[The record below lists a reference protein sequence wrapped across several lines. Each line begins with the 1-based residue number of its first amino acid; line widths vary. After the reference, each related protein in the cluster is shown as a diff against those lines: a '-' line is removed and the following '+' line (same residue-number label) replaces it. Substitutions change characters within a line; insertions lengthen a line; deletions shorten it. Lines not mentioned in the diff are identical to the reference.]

1 MLEIILF
8 LMGVAIGG
16 IVTQIL
22 TNVKTGKGYFI
33 IKKVPDEEDIYT
45 VNVRLVNN
53 QKLTNKTRIILE
65 REYTDTNS

>member
-1 MLEIILF
+1 MFEVVLF

-22 TNVKTGKGYFI
+22 SHVKTGKGYFI
-33 IKKVPDEEDIYT
+33 IKKVPDEADIYT
-45 VNVRLVNN
+45 VNIRLAND

-65 REYTDTNS
+65 REYADTNS

>member
-1 MLEIILF
+1 MFEVVLF

-22 TNVKTGKGYFI
+22 SHLKTGKGYFI
-33 IKKVPDEEDIYT
+33 IKKDPDEENIYT
-45 VNVRLVNN
+45 VNIRLANN

-65 REYTDTNS
+65 REYADTNS

>member
-22 TNVKTGKGYFI
+22 THVKTGKGYFI

-45 VNVRLVNN
+45 INVRLVNN

-65 REYTDTNS
+65 REYADTNS

>member
-22 TNVKTGKGYFI
+22 THVKTGKGYFI

-65 REYTDTNS
+65 REYGDTNS

>member
-1 MLEIILF
+1 MLEVVLF

-22 TNVKTGKGYFI
+22 SHVKTGKGYFI
-33 IKKVPDEEDIYT
+33 IKKVPDEENIYT
-45 VNVRLVNN
+45 INVRLANN

>member
-22 TNVKTGKGYFI
+22 SHLKTGKGYFI

-45 VNVRLVNN
+45 VNVRLANN

>member
-22 TNVKTGKGYFI
+22 SHVKTGKGYFI

-45 VNVRLVNN
+45 VNVRLANN

-65 REYTDTNS
+65 REYADTNS

>member
-22 TNVKTGKGYFI
+22 THVKTGKGYFI

-65 REYTDTNS
+65 REYADTNS

>member
-1 MLEIILF
+1 MFEIILF
-8 LMGVAIGG
+8 FMGVAIGG

-22 TNVKTGKGYFI
+22 SHVKTGKGYFI
-33 IKKVPDEEDIYT
+33 IKKVPDEENIYT

-65 REYTDTNS
+65 REYADTNS

>member
-22 TNVKTGKGYFI
+22 SHVKTGKGYFI
-33 IKKVPDEEDIYT
+33 IKKVPDEENIYT
-45 VNVRLVNN
+45 INVRLVNN

>member
-22 TNVKTGKGYFI
+22 THVKTGKGYFI

-45 VNVRLVNN
+45 VNVRLANN

-65 REYTDTNS
+65 REYADTNS

>member
-1 MLEIILF
+1 MLEVVLF

-22 TNVKTGKGYFI
+22 THVKTGKGYFI
-33 IKKVPDEEDIYT
+33 IKKVPDEENIYT
-45 VNVRLVNN
+45 INVRLANN

>member
-22 TNVKTGKGYFI
+22 THVKTGKGYFI
-33 IKKVPDEEDIYT
+33 IKKVPDEENIYT
-45 VNVRLVNN
+45 INVRLANN

-65 REYTDTNS
+65 REYPDTNS

>member
-22 TNVKTGKGYFI
+22 SHVKTGKGYFI

-45 VNVRLVNN
+45 VNIRLVND

-65 REYTDTNS
+65 REYADTNS

>member
-1 MLEIILF
+1 MLEVILF

-16 IVTQIL
+16 IITQIL
-22 TNVKTGKGYFI
+22 VHAKTGKGYFI

-45 VNVRLVNN
+45 VNIRLVND

-65 REYTDTNS
+65 REYGDMNS

>member
-1 MLEIILF
+1 MLEFILF

-22 TNVKTGKGYFI
+22 SHVKTGKGYFI

-65 REYTDTNS
+65 REYTDANS

>member
-22 TNVKTGKGYFI
+22 THVKTGKGYFI
-33 IKKVPDEEDIYT
+33 IKKVPDEENIYT
-45 VNVRLVNN
+45 INVRLVNN

-65 REYTDTNS
+65 REYADTNS

>member
-1 MLEIILF
+1 MLEFILF

-22 TNVKTGKGYFI
+22 THVKTGKGYFI

>member
-1 MLEIILF
+1 MLEFILF

-22 TNVKTGKGYFI
+22 THVKTGKGYCI

>member
-22 TNVKTGKGYFI
+22 SHVKTGKGYFI

-45 VNVRLVNN
+45 VNVRLANN

>member
-1 MLEIILF
+1 MFEVVLF

-22 TNVKTGKGYFI
+22 SHVKTGKGYFI
-33 IKKVPDEEDIYT
+33 IKKVPDEADIYT
-45 VNVRLVNN
+45 VNIRLANN

-65 REYTDTNS
+65 REYADTNS

>member
-1 MLEIILF
+1 MLEFILF

-22 TNVKTGKGYFI
+22 SHLKTGRGFFI
-33 IKKVPDEEDIYT
+33 IKKVPDEENIYT
-45 VNVRLVNN
+45 INVRLANN

-65 REYTDTNS
+65 REYTDTKS

>member
-22 TNVKTGKGYFI
+22 THVKTGKGYFI

>member
-1 MLEIILF
+1 MFEVVLF

-22 TNVKTGKGYFI
+22 SHLKTGKGYFI
-33 IKKVPDEEDIYT
+33 IKKVPDEENIYT
-45 VNVRLVNN
+45 INVRLANN

-65 REYTDTNS
+65 REYADMNS

>member
-1 MLEIILF
+1 MLEFILF

-22 TNVKTGKGYFI
+22 SHVKTGKGYFI
-33 IKKVPDEEDIYT
+33 IKKVPDEENIYT
-45 VNVRLVNN
+45 INVRLSNN

-65 REYTDTNS
+65 REYTDANS